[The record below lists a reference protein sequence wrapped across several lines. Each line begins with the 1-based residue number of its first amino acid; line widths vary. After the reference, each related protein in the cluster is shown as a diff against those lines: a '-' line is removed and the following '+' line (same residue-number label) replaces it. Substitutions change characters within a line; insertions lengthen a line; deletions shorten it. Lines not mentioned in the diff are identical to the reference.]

1 MNTRSNLGI
10 FLHLGQKKGLEVP
23 CRVTNP
29 RNSCR
34 HHDIP
39 PAVIGA
45 DPRRPKFVAQLT
57 RFGWDHG
64 LEGRLDPAPPF
75 RAVGFGVLVSHF
87 NFAKF
92 QCGLYGK

>member
-1 MNTRSNLGI
+1 MNTRSDLGI
-10 FLHLGQKKGLEVP
+10 FPLLGQKKGLEVP

-34 HHDIP
+34 HHDLP

-57 RFGWDHG
+57 RFGWDRG
-64 LEGRLDPAPPF
+64 LASRLDPAPLLG
-75 RAVGFGVLVSHF
+75 AVGFGVLASHF
-87 NFAKF
+87 NVAWFL
-92 QCGLYGK
+92 CGLHGK